1 MSRSHQKLIGGL
13 LPLVREVDSD
23 EDGDDEHDGE
33 DEILLPPESG
43 MKFGQSGK
51 IPITPH
57 FFVFFSQ
64 SKPKDK
70 FYFGNVK
77 THSRLGTCENYRLLA
92 FY

>member
-1 MSRSHQKLIGGL
+1 LSRSHQKLIGGL

-57 FFVFFSQ
+57 FSSFLLQ
-64 SKPKDK
+64 SKSEDN
-70 FYFGNVK
+70 FGNVK
-77 THSRLGTCENYRLLA
+77 THYRWAAQLL
-92 FY
+92 